1 MDWNPAEVTMAEI
14 FDNIEFWNRNKT
26 KKFHCSNSF
35 KAAYQILYN
44 INKEYFEMPS
54 KEELLDNLNKEFLC
68 DIEVSGDLTR
78 KKKK

>member
-14 FDNIEFWNRNKT
+14 FDNIEFWNRNKN